1 MLKGEVLTGEG
12 TSAGGSEAGNA
23 DASNGNSGEG
33 LQEAI
38 EKFKK
43 DSKVWVESIEKGA
56 I

>member
-12 TSAGGSEAGNA
+12 TSVA
-23 DASNGNSGEG
+23 DAAGADGAEGNKDTG
-33 LQEAI
+33 LTEAI

-43 DSKVWVESIEKGA
+43 DSKVWVESVEKGS

>member
-12 TSAGGSEAGNA
+12 TSVADTAGADGADGNKDAG
-23 DASNGNSGEG
+23 
-33 LQEAI
+33 LTEAI

-43 DSKVWVESIEKGA
+43 DSKVWVESVEKGS